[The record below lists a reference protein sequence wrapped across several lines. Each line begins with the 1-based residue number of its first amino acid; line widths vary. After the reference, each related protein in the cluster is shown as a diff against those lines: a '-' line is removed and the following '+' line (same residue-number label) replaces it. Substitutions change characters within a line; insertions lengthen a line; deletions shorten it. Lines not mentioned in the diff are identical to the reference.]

1 MVSEPVNPYFTRF
14 LRVLTFCLESSKIV
28 IFCENGVV
36 NGVVKSSWWMWKGM
50 EIRDRKRNKDLIK
63 LKLLKITRRKEIEE
77 GFIRKSK
84 YIGYKEQRMNYSY
97 Y

>member
-1 MVSEPVNPYFTRF
+1 MVSEPVKPYFTRF
-14 LRVLTFCLESSKIV
+14 LRVLTFCLGASKIV
-28 IFCENGVV
+28 ILKE

>member
-1 MVSEPVNPYFTRF
+1 
-14 LRVLTFCLESSKIV
+14 
-28 IFCENGVV
+28 
-36 NGVVKSSWWMWKGM
+36 M

-63 LKLLKITRRKEIEE
+63 LKLLKITRRKESEE